1 MSDAEHVS
9 RKELLKPNRMEK
21 QLYAFV
27 DHAYR
32 KKSLYMSMGIALL
45 VLVLGI
51 WGGWKYSQNERINQA
66 NLYHLARAKLN
77 NPILSPAERLSEGV
91 AALQEFVNSASGS
104 SLAVLA
110 MMESGGEY
118 ARQSKID
125 ESIAVFQKVISHPD
139 TTPFLKN
146 SARLSLASLFE
157 QNQQWV
163 EAEMM
168 LESINISA
176 WDDLRWRALARVAIA
191 KGEFDKAKNL
201 LEQLLEKEP
210 DSFFRQETETLL
222 LTL

>member
-1 MSDAEHVS
+1 MSDAEHMS
-9 RKELLKPNRMEK
+9 RKELLKPNRVEK
-21 QLYAFV
+21 QLYTFV

-32 KKSLYMSMGIALL
+32 KKSLYMSLGIVLL

-51 WGGWKYSQNERINQA
+51 WGGWKYLQNERINQA

-77 NPILSPAERLSEGV
+77 NPTLSPEERLSEGV
-91 AALQEFVNSASGS
+91 ASLQEYVKSAPSS
-104 SLAVLA
+104 SLVVLA
-110 MMESGGEY
+110 MMESGEVY

-125 ESIAVFQKVISHPD
+125 ESIAVFQKVIAHPEAI
-139 TTPFLKN
+139 PFLKN

-157 QNQQWV
+157 QKQQWI

-168 LESINISA
+168 LESINVSA

>member
-32 KKSLYMSMGIALL
+32 KKSLYMSVGIALL

-66 NLYHLARAKLN
+66 NLYHLASAELN
-77 NPILSPAERLSEGV
+77 NPTLSPEERLSEGV

-104 SLAVLA
+104 SLVVLA

-157 QNQQWV
+157 QKQQWV

-168 LESINISA
+168 LESINVSA

>member
-1 MSDAEHVS
+1 MSEAGHMS
-9 RKELLKPNRMEK
+9 RKELLQPNRVEK
-21 QLYAFV
+21 QLYTFV

-32 KKSLYMSMGIALL
+32 KKSLYMTVGFVLL

-51 WGGWKYSQNERINQA
+51 WGGWKYLQNERIDQA

-77 NPILSPAERLSEGV
+77 NPTLSPEERLSEGV
-91 AALQEFVNSASGS
+91 AALQEFVMSASGS
-104 SLAVLA
+104 SLVVLA
-110 MMESGGEY
+110 MMESGEVY

-125 ESIAVFQKVISHPD
+125 ESIAVFQKVIDHPEAI
-139 TTPFLKN
+139 PFLKN

-157 QNQQWV
+157 QKQQWI

-168 LESINISA
+168 LESINIAA
-176 WDDLRWRALARVAIA
+176 WDDLRWRALARIAIA
-191 KGEFDKAKNL
+191 KGEFDKARNL